1 MTNNI
6 QYEFN
11 KALYSQGTKGI
22 EVGTSTFQGK
32 YANQVIP
39 NPFTIPNGD
48 SIIGIHTFFMG
59 EHTYYLGKHS
69 MAFPREIIIQAY
81 KHHMKE
87 KLVAKRRETKWQI
100 HNALFE
106 MVLGNPKEANSHEFT
121 NAMLNYFA
129 LDNSIMRKVLANKNQ
144 SLGFVFNISQ
154 NPTDI
159 CFTSEID
166 YELWERHSV
175 NNHDSIIVSSNNEQQ
190 EFGNINSAETEII
203 DSTAPVNNHKTLVD
217 PF

>member
-11 KALYSQGTKGI
+11 KALYSQGTNGI

-32 YANQVIP
+32 YANQVIT

-59 EHTYYLGKHS
+59 DVHYDIGQHS
-69 MAFPREIIIQAY
+69 MTFAREIIIQAY

-87 KLVAKRRETKWQI
+87 KLAANRLETKKQI
-100 HNALFE
+100 HKIIFE
-106 MVLGNPKEANSHEFT
+106 MILGNDKEANGHEFS
-121 NAMLNYFA
+121 NAILNYIA
-129 LDNSIMRKVLANKNQ
+129 LNNSIMRKVLANKNQ
-144 SLGFVFNISQ
+144 SMGFVTTISQ
-154 NPTDI
+154 NQSDFKLTMEVGYD
-159 CFTSEID
+159 
-166 YELWERHSV
+166 LWERHIV
-175 NNHDSIIVSSNNEQQ
+175 NKQDSTIESSAFKQQ
-190 EFGNINSAETEII
+190 EFDYVNSERTEIAH
-203 DSTAPVNNHKTLVD
+203 STTPVNNHKTLVD

>member
-59 EHTYYLGKHS
+59 EIHYFIGKHS
-69 MAFPREIIIQAY
+69 MTFAREIIIQAY

-87 KLVAKRRETKWQI
+87 KLAANRRETKKQI
-100 HNALFE
+100 HKIIFE
-106 MVLGNPKEANSHEFT
+106 MVLGNPKEANGHEFS
-121 NAMLNYFA
+121 NAILNYIA
-129 LDNSIMRKVLANKNQ
+129 LDSSIMRKILSNKSQ
-144 SLGFVFNISQ
+144 SMGFITNISQ
-154 NPTDI
+154 NQTDY
-159 CFTSEID
+159 SHSMEID
-166 YELWERHSV
+166 YDLWERHIL
-175 NNHDSIIVSSNNEQQ
+175 NN
-190 EFGNINSAETEII
+190 
-203 DSTAPVNNHKTLVD
+203 
-217 PF
+217 